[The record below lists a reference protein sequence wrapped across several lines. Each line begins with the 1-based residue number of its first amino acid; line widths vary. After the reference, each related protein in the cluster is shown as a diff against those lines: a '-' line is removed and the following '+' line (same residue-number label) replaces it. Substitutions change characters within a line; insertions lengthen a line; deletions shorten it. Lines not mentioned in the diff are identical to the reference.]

1 MAMEAG
7 GGGGGVGADGGGVGA
22 LGIEVDVAEEEVE
35 EVEVLFT
42 VREDGFLVVDADE
55 LLEEDV
61 AVLVLVEDPEEACVV
76 VGALSD
82 AEDPADSLIALEAVR
97 KSG

>member
-1 MAMEAG
+1 MEGG

-35 EVEVLFT
+35 EVEFLFT
-42 VREDGFLVVDADE
+42 VREDGFLVVDAVDE
-55 LLEEDV
+55 LLEEDE